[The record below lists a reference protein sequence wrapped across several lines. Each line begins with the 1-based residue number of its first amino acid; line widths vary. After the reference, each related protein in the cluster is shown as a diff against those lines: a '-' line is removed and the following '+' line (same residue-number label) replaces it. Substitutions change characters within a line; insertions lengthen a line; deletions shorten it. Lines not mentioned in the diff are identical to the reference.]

1 MSGTGDLVAA
11 RGATHGNW
19 RQQSGCA
26 AAIKTAMSIWRT
38 NVFAP
43 EQQEALD
50 AIAVKMARICCGDP
64 NHPDH
69 WDVIAGYA
77 ILGKSRAS
85 ADGKPK
91 PKTPGDTVLDYIDSD
106 RCCGSYADPLPW

>member
-1 MSGTGDLVAA
+1 MNSYTRTPPSPGGLVAAPPPPGGLVAAPPSPGDLVAA

-38 NVFAP
+38 NVFVP

-50 AIAVKMARICCGDP
+50 AIAVKMARICCGDQ
-64 NHPDH
+64 NYPDH
-69 WDVIAGYA
+69 WDDIAGYA
-77 ILGKSRAS
+77 LLGKMGPPR
-85 ADGKPK
+85 P
-91 PKTPGDTVLDYIDSD
+91 
-106 RCCGSYADPLPW
+106 